1 MNISNREKQTLR
13 RNNPTIGLNSIA
25 THNKNSFVTPLLYS
39 LKNLPKLRVRKVR
52 VNKNNLIIKKRL
64 LLNLLRNKNRII
76 ISKNTIINPAYTKIT
91 NYLSDLINKS
101 TMVNAVSTNNKIIA
115 FKNNTTSFGSY
126 DAQLADNHLINT
138 SAVCCTSQLNNPT
151 EEIALPLAR
160 HTQYLQTPVSP
171 LAPSHMPDVGLDT
184 KFINSLS
191 EEDSFTKG
199 LKELAISFNQT
210 NKLNELRKKSFSKQF
225 NLRKYLKSLYTFNSN
240 IAFNKNVV
248 YKFNKNTA
256 TVAGPSIPQ
265 APSVSISNV
274 LNSYKSLSD
283 FKNIAA
289 LEIGYALTHTSGC
302 ASNGISNKNVLEL
315 KGASV
320 QEQSG
325 IVQGRSQSGEILKN
339 LYHILK
345 NSFLTCYCIISKPIL
360 EFTPNKV
367 VIKLFY
373 YDFSKLPMPKSSL
386 SFLSRGKL
394 QNTAAATP
402 NQSEYA
408 LPVVL
413 GHKSIKGLD
422 QVTKEFNFTD
432 KNIRMSILKELEYLC
447 INLSK
452 LMKTSVVFD
461 LVELKSYQLEGNIL
475 ANSIAILTDK
485 LGRNFRKTVNKIFK
499 KTIIINPLNNKNN
512 NDYAITGNKAI
523 AFYTGIN
530 IRLAG
535 RLSRQSIIP
544 RKTVKIIQRGSLARR
559 YSDFLT
565 ISKYT
570 AKNRRGIFCYTITIG
585 HKYY

>member
-13 RNNPTIGLNSIA
+13 RNNPRIGLNSIA
-25 THNKNSFVTPLLYS
+25 THNQNSFVTPLLYS

-76 ISKNTIINPAYTKIT
+76 IPKNTIINPAYTKIT

-101 TMVNAVSTNNKIIA
+101 TMLNAVSINDTKIDL
-115 FKNNTTSFGSY
+115 KNNNSTGFGSY
-126 DAQLADNHLINT
+126 AAQLEDNHLINT
-138 SAVCCTSQLNNPT
+138 SAVCSNTQLNNPT
-151 EEIALPLAR
+151 EEIYMPLGR
-160 HTQYLQTPVSP
+160 HTQYLQTPLSQ
-171 LAPSHMPDVGLDT
+171 LAPNPMPEVSIDT

-191 EEDSFTKG
+191 EEDSFSKG
-199 LKELAISFNQT
+199 LKELAISFDQT

-225 NLRKYLKSLYTFNSN
+225 NLRKYLKSLYIFNSN

-248 YKFNKNTA
+248 YKFNKNAA
-256 TVAGPSIPQ
+256 TIPSIPQ
-265 APSVSISNV
+265 ATSVSISNI
-274 LNSYKSLSD
+274 LSLKSLSD
-283 FKNIAA
+283 FNKNI
-289 LEIGYALTHTSGC
+289 
-302 ASNGISNKNVLEL
+302 LEL
-315 KGASV
+315 KGVSV

-325 IVQGRSQSGEILKN
+325 IVQSLANCGNDVRSNAFVSETLKN

-360 EFTPNKV
+360 EFTPNKM

-373 YDFSKLPMPKSSL
+373 YDFSKFPL
-386 SFLSRGKL
+386 SKRE
-394 QNTAAATP
+394 Q
-402 NQSEYA
+402 A
-408 LPVVL
+408 LPDVL
-413 GHKSIKGLD
+413 DNKSIKGLD
-422 QVTKEFNFTD
+422 QGIKGFNFTD
-432 KNIRMSILKELEYLC
+432 KNNRMSILQELEFLC

-512 NDYAITGNKAI
+512 NNYAITGNKAI